1 MTSQNQKST
10 GAFLYR
16 MLPILS
22 PESYLTEDE
31 IKELLESLNGKNN
44 YISLKLNSKCEA
56 DLLYN
61 SDKKTFSIALSVR

>member
-1 MTSQNQKST
+1 M
-10 GAFLYR
+10 
-16 MLPILS
+16 
-22 PESYLTEDE
+22 TEDE